1 MLEDFKSRIP
11 KMLNITRCKRSVRKR
26 RNSIVLP
33 LETLTHVLHYFP
45 RKQLVEK
52 ICLVNSRFFH
62 VANQLL
68 PNLHIISDNNIRYWP
83 PIAESEFPQKL
94 NIHTFQGII
103 LCNGPPNPNRFGKLI
118 DQIKS
123 YGLGK
128 RIGAG
133 ELRKNFPQWYVRFPR
148 FEIRGV
154 PDEALLK
161 FLRRAKKNFINCRL
175 SFTDRAVSGEEFFRK
190 VRELLTDTFLDAG
203 EILITTLHNNMP
215 IYDGPERFFDTY
227 GVQNCDKVAAWYRY
241 DSQAKES
248 FKKWLSWKRDQPGS
262 RRHLVLFHYTHSV
275 ELVADLKQAFQT
287 AKKPLHYVVTFI
299 SCHVGELTSSD
310 CTFFNP
316 GEFHLGNEST
326 GERLS
331 MFQHRVSKR
340 LWRRSVKSDDSAWLS
355 ALTEAP
361 NRIVP
366 EGFDKKFYDA
376 ESPILDLETFLSC

>member
-11 KMLNITRCKRSVRKR
+11 KMLNITRCKRSAR
-26 RNSIVLP
+26 RNPIVLP

-68 PNLHIISDNNIRYWP
+68 PNLHIISGNNIIYWP
-83 PIAESEFPQKL
+83 PIQESDFPQKL
-94 NIHTFQGII
+94 NIQTFQGVI
-103 LCNGPPNPNRFGKLI
+103 LCNGPPNPSRFGRKM

-128 RIGAG
+128 LIDAG
-133 ELRKNFPQWYVRFPR
+133 ELSKNFPQWYVRFPR

-175 SFTDRAVSGEEFFRK
+175 LFSDRAAYDEEFVRK
-190 VRELLTDTFLDAG
+190 VRELLTDTFLDAS
-203 EILITTLHNNMP
+203 EIRIITLHNNMP
-215 IYDGPERFFDTY
+215 TYDGPERFYDTY
-227 GVQNCDKVAAWYRY
+227 SVQNCDKVAAWYRY

-262 RRHLVLFHYTHSV
+262 RRHLELYRYTHSV

-287 AKKPLHYVVTFI
+287 DKKPLHYVVTFDR
-299 SCHVGELTSSD
+299 TSLNRSNFD
-310 CTFFNP
+310 P
-316 GEFHLGNEST
+316 GEFHLDNEST

-331 MFQHRVSKR
+331 MFRHKGFAWR
-340 LWRRSVKSDDSAWLS
+340 LWRRSVKPNDSIWLS
-355 ALTEAP
+355 ALTESVTP

-366 EGFDKKFYDA
+366 DGYDKEFYNVDNITYAGIFD
-376 ESPILDLETFLSC
+376 L